1 MNSTDSTHRHDGQA
15 AGAEITEAPA
25 AGSYFATPKGSV
37 KVTLPPPDSPHDPD
51 DPAELI
57 KTLNE
62 QWNLTEDVP
71 IDLLADQEGM
81 EDLFAES
88 LTDSMVQ
95 IMGSLPHTART
106 IFLLHDAFKVSY
118 TEIARIMQVD
128 EETVREIGEMAR
140 QHMHQ
145 RPK

>member
-1 MNSTDSTHRHDGQA
+1 M
-15 AGAEITEAPA
+15 
-25 AGSYFATPKGSV
+25 
-37 KVTLPPPDSPHDPD
+37 TLPRPDSSPDPD
-51 DPAELI
+51 DSGELI
-57 KTLNE
+57 KRLNE

-71 IDLLADQEGM
+71 LDLLPDPERM

-106 IFLLHDAFKVSY
+106 IFLLHHAFKVSY
-118 TEIARIMQVD
+118 PEIARIMRID
-128 EETVREIGEMAR
+128 EETARQIGEMAR

-145 RPK
+145 RPQ